1 MGSSF
6 HSQELNPGHCHG
18 NAKSF
23 PLDHRG
29 IPYGD
34 FCLFV
39 LFCFVLILLENI
51 LGIVSVLVFPLY
63 LKKRF

>member
-6 HSQELNPGHCHG
+6 RSQGLNPGHCHE

-23 PLDHRG
+23 PLDHQG

-34 FCLFV
+34 FFFVFFCL
-39 LFCFVLILLENI
+39 FVLILLENI
-51 LGIVSVLVFPLY
+51 LGIVSVPVFPLY